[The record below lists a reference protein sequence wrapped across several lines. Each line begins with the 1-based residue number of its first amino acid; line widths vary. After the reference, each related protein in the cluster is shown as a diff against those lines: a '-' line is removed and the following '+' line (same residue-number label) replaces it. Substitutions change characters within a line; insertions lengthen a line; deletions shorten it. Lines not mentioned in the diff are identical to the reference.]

1 MKTKD
6 TKIIFNKTIRI
17 ITSDW
22 DAKAMDS
29 IASGEGFRITEEGK
43 TDTNEEP
50 GYYSIHS
57 PLYGMG
63 YSDEHAF
70 EDRYSCKCGRF
81 TGKNYENYVCPKC
94 NTKVQFSDVDMTKT
108 GWIILDK
115 DVIINPI
122 YFNKIKAFIGQKVFP
137 EIIKYKELH
146 ERSDTVPYDGIGMI
160 EFYERFDE
168 IMDYYLMLYPHKKN
182 YYDDIMAHKSIVF
195 THSIPVFTTLLRPT
209 KLDSIGSLKYEKTNE
224 NYNLLA
230 HLVYAANKNKLVTDR
245 QKKGK
250 YQILFDIQEQFNL
263 LYTELV
269 KILKGKK
276 GDLRSSIGGRYGF
289 SERSVIKQDV
299 YLMPDQVKLPY
310 HGLCELLQQVI
321 INILVR
327 TYNFSYADAYKKWYK
342 AQIGF
347 DQIVYDII
355 DGLIKDSDGGIP
367 VLINVSPYIIV
378 IWCTNAFE
386 LLGNAKA
393 L

>member
-94 NTKVQFSDVDMTKT
+94 NTKVQFIDVDMTKT

-168 IMDYYLMLYPHKKN
+168 IMDFFYKKFGSTQRKQQQ
-182 YYDDIMAHKSIVF
+182 YFFIKAHQNQVF
-195 THSIPVFTTLLRPT
+195 AHAIPVYSSHLRPFVIKSDEVKYSDEDKLFRKIYTSSTLLNDRYELQRKHDEAVKRKRRSAQYLRKEHILYSIQCDLE
-209 KLDSIGSLKYEKTNE
+209 KLW
-224 NYNLLA
+224 NLTFEQ
-230 HLVYAANKNKLVTDR
+230 VKKKSGTIRNKVL
-245 QKKGK
+245 
-250 YQILFDIQEQFNL
+250 
-263 LYTELV
+263 
-269 KILKGKK
+269 
-276 GDLRSSIGGRYGF
+276 GGRMDF
-289 SERSVIKQDV
+289 SARNVIV
-299 YLMPDQVKLPY
+299 PDKDLKPNEIKLGY
-310 HGLCELLQQVI
+310 TTFLHLYKLEI
-321 INILVR
+321 ISI
-327 TYNFSYADAYKKWYK
+327 
-342 AQIGF
+342 
-347 DQIVYDII
+347 
-355 DGLIKDSDGGIP
+355 LIKMYGIQYSSAWEMWERATINFNE
-367 VLINVSPYIIV
+367 LIYKIMDYMVNHRKIYCEINRNPKQTWAV
-378 IWCTNAFE
+378 
-386 LLGNAKA
+386 
-393 L
+393 